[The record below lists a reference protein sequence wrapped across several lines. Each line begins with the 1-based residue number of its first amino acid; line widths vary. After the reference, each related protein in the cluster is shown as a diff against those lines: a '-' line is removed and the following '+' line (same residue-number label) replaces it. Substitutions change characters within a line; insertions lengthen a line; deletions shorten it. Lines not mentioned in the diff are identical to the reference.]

1 MLVYQRGAEGTA
13 TLVAVQTG
21 GKEGM
26 GAAHGSGAKI
36 GSRSE
41 STDMAGTLAAF
52 IQQRQLD
59 LIERWMTAL
68 REAAA
73 GAPLSREQ
81 LEDRLVAYL
90 RRLTEALARP
100 DSTSP
105 LVLAETRKFAAEH
118 GEQRLEL
125 GYDVAAVVRDYAALP
140 DALQGLLRDRGFR
153 PSADEVLQLT
163 RFLVEGI
170 ATAAHAY
177 SLEHDAKIRAAAAQ
191 HTGFLVHDLRQP
203 LQSLKLRADLL
214 ERRRGA
220 PSADDLRGIRS
231 AVQNLSEQVD
241 NALVRSRL
249 DALPA
254 PDIDSVEVKPLLD
267 LLASEAN
274 PIARV
279 EGIDVSVEAEPALVL
294 QADVRMLRSALGN
307 LIYNGIKFSKQG
319 TVRVR
324 ARAAPNE
331 HVVFEVED
339 TCGGLPEGETEKLFD
354 PFVQL
359 GQDRS
364 GFGLGL
370 ALARRVADLHG
381 GALRVHDLPGTGC
394 VFVLELPVRRL
405 EKVH

>member
-1 MLVYQRGAEGTA
+1 GTPPRRPHLVLSPMLVYQRGAEGTA

-41 STDMAGTLAAF
+41 RTDMAGTLAAF
-52 IQQRQLD
+52 IQQRQPEL
-59 LIERWMTAL
+59 LERWMPAL

-73 GAPLSREQ
+73 GTPLSREQ

-105 LVLAETRKFAAEH
+105 PVLAETRKFAAEH

-153 PSADEVLQLT
+153 PSAEQGRALSLCT
-163 RFLVEGI
+163 VEGI

-177 SLEHDAKIRAAAAQ
+177 SLEHDAKIRTAAAQ

-241 NALVRSRL
+241 NALVRSR
-249 DALPA
+249 
-254 PDIDSVEVKPLLD
+254 
-267 LLASEAN
+267 
-274 PIARV
+274 
-279 EGIDVSVEAEPALVL
+279 
-294 QADVRMLRSALGN
+294 
-307 LIYNGIKFSKQG
+307 
-319 TVRVR
+319 
-324 ARAAPNE
+324 
-331 HVVFEVED
+331 
-339 TCGGLPEGETEKLFD
+339 
-354 PFVQL
+354 
-359 GQDRS
+359 
-364 GFGLGL
+364 
-370 ALARRVADLHG
+370 
-381 GALRVHDLPGTGC
+381 
-394 VFVLELPVRRL
+394 
-405 EKVH
+405 

>member
-1 MLVYQRGAEGTA
+1 M
-13 TLVAVQTG
+13 AV
-21 GKEGM
+21 
-26 GAAHGSGAKI
+26 
-36 GSRSE
+36 
-41 STDMAGTLAAF
+41 TLATF
-52 IQQRQLD
+52 IQQRQPE

-73 GAPLSREQ
+73 GAPLSRAQ
-81 LEDRLVAYL
+81 LEDRLLAYL

-105 LVLAETRKFAAEH
+105 AALAETRKLAAEH

-140 DALQGLLRDRGFR
+140 DALQGLLRDSGFR
-153 PSADEVLQLT
+153 PTADEVLQLT

-177 SLEHDAKIRAAAAQ
+177 SLEHDAKIRSAAAQ
-191 HTGFLVHDLRQP
+191 HAGFLVHDLRQP
-203 LQSLKLRADLL
+203 LQSLKLRADLM
-214 ERRRGA
+214 ERRGAA
-220 PSADDLRGIRS
+220 PSADDLRMIRS
-231 AVQNLSEQVD
+231 ALHNLGEQID
-241 NALVRSRL
+241 SALVRSRL
-249 DALPA
+249 DAFPA

-267 LLASEAN
+267 LLAGEAN
-274 PIARV
+274 PVAQV
-279 EGIDVSVEAEPALVL
+279 KGIEVSVDAEPGLVL
-294 QADVRMLRSALGN
+294 QADVRMLRSAIGN
-307 LIYNGIKFSKQG
+307 LVYNAVKFSKQG

-324 ARAAPNE
+324 ARAAPPE

-405 EKVH
+405 EKLR